1 MCSAKACPKRI
12 PRLIKTA
19 VTYLKRSPRLFET
32 AMLLQ
37 RERFDFRRMNLS
49 LSMGLVSRIW
59 MICLLRLMER
69 MVTIADFD
77 FKLEMVLADCEPHA
91 CL

>member
-12 PRLIKTA
+12 PRLIKTG
-19 VTYLKRSPRLFET
+19 VTYLMRSLRLFET
-32 AMLLQ
+32 AILQ

-49 LSMGLVSRIW
+49 WSMGLVSRIW
-59 MICLLRLMER
+59 MICLLRPMER

-77 FKLEMVLADCEPHA
+77 FKLEMMLAGCEHHA